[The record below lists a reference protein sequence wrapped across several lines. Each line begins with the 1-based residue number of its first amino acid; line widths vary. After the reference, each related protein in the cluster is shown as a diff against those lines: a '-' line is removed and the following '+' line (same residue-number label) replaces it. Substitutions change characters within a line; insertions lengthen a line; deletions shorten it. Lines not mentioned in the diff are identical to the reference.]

1 MTTTTTPAQW
11 LQEFGMERYALALEQ
26 NGYDSVHLVSVIDES
41 ELDTLGITIPA
52 HRKLFLAKVKELFR
66 RLNVN

>member
-1 MTTTTTPAQW
+1 MEW

-26 NGYDSVHLVSVIDES
+26 NGYDSIHLISVIDES
-41 ELDTLGITIPA
+41 ELDALCITIPP
-52 HRKLFLAKVKELFR
+52 HRKLFLVKVKELFC